1 MKGDFMEEEKR
12 YALLIDADNVS
23 SKYID
28 IVTKEAQLFGNVTIR
43 RIYGDWTS
51 NLKNSWKER
60 LLNNA
65 LSPIQQYSYTTG
77 KNSSDAALIIDA
89 MDILYTDNVDGFILV
104 SSDSDFTRLAMR
116 LRESG
121 KHVVGM
127 GESKTPTPF
136 VRACEQFKTLDVL
149 YKNAMEQKKKP
160 FNKGGRKPKL
170 DPRTHRYSLN
180 LDDVENAKFLAFYD
194 QSGYK
199 VKAHFIKNCIFG
211 KSFKVLRIDKS
222 KVDYYIQLSQLFS
235 QFRSIGIL
243 YNQTVKELHS
253 NFAEKKALAL
263 LYKLE
268 RYTVELVKT
277 NQQIIALTKQFEASY
292 REEGTISAGK

>member
-1 MKGDFMEEEKR
+1 MEEEKR

-51 NLKNSWKER
+51 NLKNSWKEC

-160 FNKGGRKPKL
+160 APRVAKKKIRVVNNEPENMNETEQAEPITNLRAIKTTILSLL
-170 DPRTHRYSLN
+170 DENSDEDGWMYLSELGNMVQKTYSDFDCRN
-180 LDDVENAKFLAFYD
+180 YGYAKF
-194 QSGYK
+194 
-199 VKAHFIKNCIFG
+199 G
-211 KSFKVLRIDKS
+211 KMIESFPEFQTRKDDSSNGITKIVLVRK
-222 KVDYYIQLSQLFS
+222 
-235 QFRSIGIL
+235 
-243 YNQTVKELHS
+243 
-253 NFAEKKALAL
+253 
-263 LYKLE
+263 
-268 RYTVELVKT
+268 
-277 NQQIIALTKQFEASY
+277 
-292 REEGTISAGK
+292 REEI

>member
-1 MKGDFMEEEKR
+1 MEEEKR

-28 IVTKEAQLFGNVTIR
+28 IVTKEAQSFGNVTIR

-51 NLKNSWKER
+51 NLKNSWKEC

-65 LSPIQQYSYTTG
+65 LSPIQQYSYTTR

-104 SSDSDFTRLAMR
+104 SSDSDFTKLAMR

-149 YKNAMEQKKKP
+149 YENAVEQKKRP
-160 FNKGGRKPKL
+160 TPKYMPKRNRIKVVSSEPENVSEAPIAEPITNLKAIKATIFSLL
-170 DPRTHRYSLN
+170 DENSDEDGWMYLSELGNMIQKTYSDFDFRN
-180 LDDVENAKFLAFYD
+180 Y
-194 QSGYK
+194 GYTK
-199 VKAHFIKNCIFG
+199 FG
-211 KSFKVLRIDKS
+211 KMIESFPELQTRKDDS
-222 KVDYYIQLSQLFS
+222 SN
-235 QFRSIGIL
+235 GI
-243 YNQTVKELHS
+243 TKII
-253 NFAEKKALAL
+253 
-263 LYKLE
+263 
-268 RYTVELVKT
+268 LVRK
-277 NQQIIALTKQFEASY
+277 
-292 REEGTISAGK
+292 REEA